1 MNKIQIIIDS
11 VLALAIIALFI
22 VVFAIKPHT
31 TSVTPSAPVSTTE
44 VLPVAYLN
52 IDSLLTHYTFAV
64 KANDKLI
71 NKQEDAKLKL
81 NTKARTLQS
90 EMAEFQR
97 KYDNNAFLS
106 AERAQSEY
114 QRLQKKQQ
122 DLQELEQKLT
132 QEIMVENQSLNMQ
145 LSDSLSAF
153 LTTFNADGR
162 YHIILSNTNK
172 DNVLMS
178 NVEYDIT
185 DQVIEGLNK
194 RYKK

>member
-31 TSVTPSAPVSTTE
+31 TSVAPSAPVSTTE

-52 IDSLLTHYTFAV
+52 IDSLLIHYTFAV
-64 KANDKLI
+64 EANDKLI

-153 LTTFNADGR
+153 LSTFNADGR
-162 YHIILSNTNK
+162 YHIIFSNTNK

>member
-11 VLALAIIALFI
+11 VLALAIIALFVI
-22 VVFAIKPHT
+22 VLAVKPHT
-31 TSVTPSAPVSTTE
+31 TPVAPSAPVSTTE

-52 IDSLLTHYTFAV
+52 IDSLLIHYTFAV
-64 KANDKLI
+64 EANDKLI

-153 LTTFNADGR
+153 LSTFNADGR
-162 YHIILSNTNK
+162 YHIIFSNTNK

-185 DQVIEGLNK
+185 NQVIEGLNK